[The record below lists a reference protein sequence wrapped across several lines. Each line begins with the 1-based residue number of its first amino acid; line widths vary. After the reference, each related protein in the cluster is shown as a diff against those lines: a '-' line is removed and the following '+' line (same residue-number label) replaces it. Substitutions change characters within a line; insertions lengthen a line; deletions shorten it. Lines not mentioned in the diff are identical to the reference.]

1 MSCIFSSVDK
11 GERKKN
17 PRELYISWI
26 GLRINKNKRH
36 FHSCKFRSFIKSNTS
51 VFHLLISQTSSQRH
65 GQPFLEACGTS
76 KRESKHNLR
85 CIDLVISNSL
95 AEHEVSGCDA
105 EMQSLFVFLSGS
117 IQMSTDGRNMFCLVF
132 LEHESFYC
140 GALQRPV
147 FFHNAVH
154 LDLIRFRPHVGL

>member
-36 FHSCKFRSFIKSNTS
+36 FHSCKVRSFIKSNTS

-65 GQPFLEACGTS
+65 CQPFLEACGTS

-105 EMQSLFVFLSGS
+105 EMQSLFLFFIWKYLDGHWWEKYVLSS
-117 IQMSTDGRNMFCLVF
+117 VS
-132 LEHESFYC
+132 
-140 GALQRPV
+140 GAWELLLWCTLAACI
-147 FFHNAVH
+147 FS
-154 LDLIRFRPHVGL
+154 